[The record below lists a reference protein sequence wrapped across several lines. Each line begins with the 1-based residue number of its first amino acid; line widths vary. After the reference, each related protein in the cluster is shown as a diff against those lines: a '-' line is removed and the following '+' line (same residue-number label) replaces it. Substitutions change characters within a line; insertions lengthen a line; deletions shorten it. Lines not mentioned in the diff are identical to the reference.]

1 MTFPATKPVLSVA
14 EGLRTGINP
23 NNPLA
28 CRSSI
33 CRAIVVNDRATPKG
47 RNNLF
52 EVNCAPARVLG
63 SNKLSGIKQQRGST
77 LLVALVM
84 LVLLTLIAVSAINS
98 TTSSIEIVGNA
109 QFREEAIA
117 AAELAVEKVISTGNF
132 KTTAPAPQ
140 NIDINQDGTTDYT
153 VTFEPKPGCVSVK
166 PVVIGDF
173 GVPGVCASSIG
184 AVCFWTVWDIR
195 AVVNDVKT
203 GASVVLHHGVKT
215 IAGLN
220 AAVASCGL

>member
-1 MTFPATKPVLSVA
+1 MTFPSTKPVLSIA
-14 EGLRTGINP
+14 EGLGT
-23 NNPLA
+23 
-28 CRSSI
+28 
-33 CRAIVVNDRATPKG
+33 
-47 RNNLF
+47 
-52 EVNCAPARVLG
+52 
-63 SNKLSGIKQQRGST
+63 GIKQQRGST

-98 TTSSIEIVGNA
+98 TTSSIEMVGNA

-117 AAELAVEKVISTGNF
+117 AAELAVEKVISTGDF

-153 VTFEPKPGCVSVK
+153 VTFEPKPSCISVK

-173 GVPGVCASSIG
+173 GVPSVCASSIG
-184 AVCFWTVWDIR
+184 AVCFWTGWDIT

-203 GASVVLHHGVKT
+203 GASVILHHGVKT
-215 IAGLN
+215 LAGVN
-220 AAVASCGL
+220 VAVTQCGI